1 MIGRTLTNV
10 AVACVT
16 AFFIAGPA
24 CGQDISDA
32 QNKLLAKR
40 AAEADAFRKLA
51 ETVNGV
57 RVNSQTHVRDFVT
70 ESDVIQADLD
80 SFVRGARLGHPR
92 YYDDGV
98 CEIDAEVTVA
108 KLITTLKEIHTRHY
122 KGNSIKGT
130 DFEQIRQTIQKDI
143 IKVTGMGDP
152 RPDLPPGLPEGVED
166 VITQLPSQPT
176 KLSVPAIWK
185 TVAPQARLMAMRA
198 ARVDAMRRLLERIKG
213 LRLTSDT
220 LVRDFITE
228 YDEIS
233 TRADGIVIGASE
245 VRTYLHNDELIVDV
259 TMEVPVSKVITTLQQ
274 LHASHYHGSRV
285 TSTDITDVKKS
296 IQKKVFRA
304 TGSGVPPPQFVQQA
318 VQAGY
323 RMPDWVSTSIRATGR
338 GTDPAIDTP
347 QGRLKAARAAELDA
361 KRNLA
366 EQVYGLRIDANTLV
380 RDFVTEYDEVLAQVD
395 AVLVGAAADPP
406 VFEAGI
412 AKVTVVLPA
421 ANVWRVVNQQSL
433 IIRRR

>member
-338 GTDPAIDTP
+338 GSMACGSTRTHWCVI
-347 QGRLKAARAAELDA
+347 L
-361 KRNLA
+361 
-366 EQVYGLRIDANTLV
+366 
-380 RDFVTEYDEVLAQVD
+380 
-395 AVLVGAAADPP
+395 
-406 VFEAGI
+406 
-412 AKVTVVLPA
+412 
-421 ANVWRVVNQQSL
+421 
-433 IIRRR
+433 